1 MNGAAILDAPLR
13 DAGDVSTTLRA
24 YMGEA
29 GLVAVF
35 VRHYG

>member
-13 DAGDVSTTLRA
+13 DAGDVPTTLRA
-24 YMGEA
+24 CMGEA